1 VTLKREQQDAVKQI
15 LTLVLS
21 DVRPAELI
29 LVDSVFDKQVD
40 VGRKSDG
47 LGFGEAI
54 QVTLLTYAIAGVL
67 GELATTAAKGF
78 AKKWGEELAAYLK
91 PGAGKAEPADGTIL
105 SSLRSAISERLRSE
119 GTIPADAD
127 KVADTV
133 IAVIATRPD
142 LTTKL
147 FRT

>member
-91 PGAGKAEPADGTIL
+91 PGAGKAEPADGTI
-105 SSLRSAISERLRSE
+105 
-119 GTIPADAD
+119 PADAD